1 MFELTGTVKVK
12 KDEQKVSDSFKKR
25 EFVVTDNSSNYPQ
38 HIQFQLTQ
46 DRCRLLDGISTGDEV
61 KVSFFIR
68 GREWTGKDGAIK
80 YFTSLDAYR
89 LEKVGAGSGS
99 GSSNEYNQ
107 DNAASYS
114 SEPALPAADEKDDLP
129 F

>member
-1 MFELTGTVKVK
+1 MFELTGIIKLK

-38 HIQFQLTQ
+38 HILFQLTQ
-46 DRCRLLDGISTGDEV
+46 ERCRLLDEVNVGDQV

-68 GREWTGKDGAIK
+68 GREWQGKDGGGVK
-80 YFTSLDAYR
+80 YFTSLDAWR
-89 LEKVGAGSGS
+89 VERTS
-99 GSSNEYNQ
+99 GSSESQAAPASFSSDSNNSLS
-107 DNAASYS
+107 NAA
-114 SEPALPAADEKDDLP
+114 ENDDLP

>member
-1 MFELTGTVKVK
+1 MFELTGIVKLK

-46 DRCRLLDGISTGDEV
+46 DRCRLLDTINPGDSV

-68 GREWTGKDGAIK
+68 GREWQGKDGVIK

-89 LEKVGAGSGS
+89 LEKAAGGGESQ
-99 GSSNEYNQ
+99 E
-107 DNAASYS
+107 AAPSYT
-114 SEPALPAADEKDDLP
+114 ETDLPSAEQADDLP

>member
-1 MFELTGTVKVK
+1 MFELTGSLKLK

-25 EFVVTDNSSNYPQ
+25 EFVVTDNTSQYPQ
-38 HIQFQLTQ
+38 HILFQLTQ
-46 DRCRLLDGISTGDEV
+46 DRTRLLDTVSPGDTV

-68 GREWTGKDGAIK
+68 GREWTGKDGVVK

-89 LEKVGAGSGS
+89 VEKTAGGS
-99 GSSNEYNQ
+99 EQSQET
-107 DNAASYS
+107 AASYS
-114 SEPALPAADEKDDLP
+114 SNADLPATDDKDDLP